1 MGDYIQTKLK
11 NNIKVLL
18 IPKKDIKIVHMSL
31 MFRVGSD
38 LETINPKNTLETS
51 HFLEHMFGAFTSTK
65 YPDSYNLLEKLVS
78 LGITSNASVDYNTTK
93 YFLKGLHKH
102 IEFIIDILY
111 NAYFNFLIDEKY
123 FEQERQAVIEEL
135 NNILND
141 GWIKLTEDV
150 NSKLY
155 PHHIRSL
162 SQTHNIKNVKKL
174 KSKDLLSFFKKY
186 YTKNNLLIS
195 VAGDFNVKKIMRLL
209 NATFGNIRHRST
221 INKFNNILIDRK
233 YQLSYT
239 KNSNTMSSNIYII
252 FPINYNM
259 FNLNKYIIMT
269 ISNLLTYGLD
279 SRLYKK
285 LRGKKGLVYGI
296 SSDIELS
303 ATSKNL
309 SYFSLN
315 TQVADKNLV
324 KVIHFIIEELN
335 MLQMNKIEESE
346 IVKHMSD
353 TKVTYISNN
362 LDKDPSR
369 ILNRYSRYIL
379 WGKEP
384 ITEKEEYDFLLDI
397 NQNNILKM
405 SREIFDFSKMM
416 IIYSGKTN
424 VNDKINKL
432 LKQFKI

>member
-1 MGDYIQTKLK
+1 
-11 NNIKVLL
+11 
-18 IPKKDIKIVHMSL
+18 
-31 MFRVGSD
+31 
-38 LETINPKNTLETS
+38 
-51 HFLEHMFGAFTSTK
+51 
-65 YPDSYNLLEKLVS
+65 
-78 LGITSNASVDYNTTK
+78 
-93 YFLKGLHKH
+93 
-102 IEFIIDILY
+102 
-111 NAYFNFLIDEKY
+111 
-123 FEQERQAVIEEL
+123 
-135 NNILND
+135 
-141 GWIKLTEDV
+141 
-150 NSKLY
+150 
-155 PHHIRSL
+155 
-162 SQTHNIKNVKKL
+162 
-174 KSKDLLSFFKKY
+174 
-186 YTKNNLLIS
+186 
-195 VAGDFNVKKIMRLL
+195 
-209 NATFGNIRHRST
+209 
-221 INKFNNILIDRK
+221 
-233 YQLSYT
+233 
-239 KNSNTMSSNIYII
+239 
-252 FPINYNM
+252 
-259 FNLNKYIIMT
+259 MT